1 MQWDAVYA
9 TDILA
14 GVTNSSALPF
24 ILGGQVC
31 LWGESVDASNVLSVL
46 WPRAAA
52 AAERLWSY
60 NFKDS
65 TAQTWETVTRM
76 AQFRCELLERGVP
89 APLPGAA
96 NAGDMRPAWTV
107 GSCGG
112 GYRKLC

>member
-1 MQWDAVYA
+1 M
-9 TDILA
+9 
-14 GVTNSSALPF
+14 F
-24 ILGGQVC
+24 C

-89 APLPGAA
+89 APLPGAGA
-96 NAGDMRPAWTV
+96 SPPPLLSTDCAGKSWTIS
-107 GSCGG
+107 GSQLAAQACG
-112 GYRKLC
+112 RRVCLHLHTCSIFNLVFLS